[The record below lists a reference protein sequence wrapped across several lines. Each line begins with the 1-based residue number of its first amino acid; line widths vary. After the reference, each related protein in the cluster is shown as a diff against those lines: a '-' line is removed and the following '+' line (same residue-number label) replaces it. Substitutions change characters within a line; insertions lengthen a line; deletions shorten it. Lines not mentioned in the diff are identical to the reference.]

1 MSIAGRAHLLPA
13 EQVRQLAS
21 GPSDAAARVDRPVRR
36 GRVLTDTGCVVH
48 VTEHNVMMMNK
59 QGSSGGGAAAHR
71 RSVGYRRLLLLL
83 LATVTCQL
91 LLCR

>member
-1 MSIAGRAHLLPA
+1 MPIAGRAHLLPA

-21 GPSDAAARVDRPVRR
+21 GPSDAAARGDRPVRR
-36 GRVLTDTGCVVH
+36 DRVLTDTGCVVH

-71 RSVGYRRLLLLL
+71 RSVGYRPLLLL

>member
-1 MSIAGRAHLLPA
+1 MPIAGRAHLLPA

-59 QGSSGGGAAAHR
+59 QGSRGAATHR
-71 RSVGYRRLLLLL
+71 RSVGYRPLLLL